1 MLGRPFG
8 DMYPASAAGPDAGQA
23 LVVETLNVDGI
34 VQDLSLVAP
43 RGKILCIAGQIG
55 SGANVVTRALAGLV
69 PVRAAVSASTASPCS
84 SARRRVA
91 WSAMSCSCPR
101 IAPAEGIFH
110 QRSVLE
116 NLLAGSFNAHTRF
129 RILDWLQLRRVGARL
144 ASALPSISAGSAPPR
159 ASSVAATSRSSCSA
173 VPSSGRSR
181 ACC

>member
-1 MLGRPFG
+1 M
-8 DMYPASAAGPDAGQA
+8 
-23 LVVETLNVDGI
+23 VETLNVDGI

-69 PVRAAVSASTASPCS
+69 PGASGRVSIDGKPLQLGSAPRCVERNVLFLSEDRA
-84 SARRRVA
+84 
-91 WSAMSCSCPR
+91 
-101 IAPAEGIFH
+101 AEGIFH

-129 RILDWLQLRRVGARL
+129 GILDWLQLQTGRRAACPTRCRR
-144 ASALPSISAGSAPPR
+144 SAPARRRRGQAQWRQPAEALVR
-159 ASSVAATSRSSCSA
+159 PL
-173 VPSSGRSR
+173 PSSGRSR